1 MSPFSISAFRHLF
14 AAQIT
19 SLIGTGLTTV
29 ALSLLAF
36 DLAGADAG
44 RVLGSVLVLKMV
56 AYLVIAPIAGGMAH
70 LLPRRTWLVG
80 LDILRAAIVL
90 CLPFV
95 DQIWQIFVLVFVVN
109 AASAAFTPVFQA
121 IIPEILEDEK
131 SYTKGLSYAR
141 LAYDL
146 ENLISPA
153 LAAALL
159 FVWSFDSLFIV
170 NSLTFALSATLI
182 VTTTVPRAA
191 ATDREGG
198 IYANTRFGVVAYLK
212 TPRLRGLLAV
222 HFAVSCVGAMI
233 IVNTVVL
240 TRSILGGSEI
250 LTTVFLACAGG
261 GSMIAA
267 FVMPKII
274 DTVGERRLMM
284 AGIVAASLA
293 MVAGAVIMGAGIRDV
308 AAFALLW
315 VFAGAGTTFAQTPGG
330 RLVQRSA
337 GAGDRSA
344 FFAANFALSHGGWLI
359 AYGVIGWIG
368 SLADISVAFW
378 VSGGLAFCGAVM
390 ARVLWPKQDQLELQ
404 HSHPGFWHEHP
415 HDHADEHHGHVH
427 LAEAAATSS
436 RMSSNRAKHHDDGH
450 QHAEEDRSIHRHRHY
465 HPPVSHKH
473 RFVIDSHHTRW
484 PVESG
489 EMV

>member
-1 MSPFSISAFRHLF
+1 MSPFSISTFRHLF

-36 DLAGADAG
+36 DLARDDAG
-44 RVLGSVLVLKMV
+44 RVLGSILVLKMV
-56 AYLVIAPIAGGMAH
+56 AYLVIAPVAGGMAH
-70 LLPRRTWLVG
+70 MLPRRAWLVG
-80 LDILRAAIVL
+80 LDIVRAGVVL

-121 IIPEILEDEK
+121 IIPEILKDEK
-131 SYTKGLSYAR
+131 TYTKGLSYAR

-146 ENLISPA
+146 ENLASPA

-159 FVWSFDSLFIV
+159 FVWSFDSLFMA
-170 NSLTFALSATLI
+170 NSLTFIVSAILI
-182 VTTTVPRAA
+182 MTSTVPKAA

-198 IYANTRFGVVAYLK
+198 IYANTVFGIVAYLK
-212 TPRLRGLLAV
+212 TPRLRGLLAAY
-222 HFAVSCVGAMI
+222 FAVSCVGAMI

-240 TRSILGGSEI
+240 TRGALGGSEL
-250 LTTVFLACAGG
+250 LTTAFLACAGG
-261 GSMIAA
+261 GSMLAA
-267 FVMPKII
+267 FVIPKII
-274 DTVGERRLMM
+274 DGVGERRLMLS
-284 AGIVAASLA
+284 GICVAAL
-293 MVAGAVIMGAGIRDV
+293 MMLLGAGFMFLDV
-308 AAFALLW
+308 ETALPYAILW
-315 VFAGAGTTFAQTPGG
+315 ALAGAGTTFAQTPGG

-359 AYGVIGWIG
+359 AYGVVGWAG
-368 SLADISVAFW
+368 SLAGLTVAFIA
-378 VSGGLAFCGAVM
+378 SGGIAFVGILAALY
-390 ARVLWPKQDQLELQ
+390 LWPSDDPLEIH

-415 HDHADEHHGHVH
+415 H
-427 LAEAAATSS
+427 S
-436 RMSSNRAKHHDDGH
+436 HDDPHHEHAH
-450 QHAEEDRSIHRHRHY
+450 QAGKKDGLAKEHSKAHGQEDTDAKHRHRHY
-465 HPPVSHKH
+465 HPPVTHTH

-484 PVESG
+484 PVDDG
-489 EMV
+489 ERV

>member
-1 MSPFSISAFRHLF
+1 MSPFSIAAFRHLF
-14 AAQIT
+14 SAQVT

-29 ALSLLAF
+29 ALSLLAY

-44 RVLGSVLVLKMV
+44 RVLGSILVLKMV
-56 AYLVIAPIAGGMAH
+56 AYLVIAPVAGGMAH
-70 LLPRRTWLVG
+70 LLPRRAWLVG

-95 DQIWQIFVLVFVVN
+95 DQIWQVFVLVFVVN

-131 SYTKGLSYAR
+131 TYTKGLSYAR

-159 FVWSFDSLFIV
+159 FVWSFDSLFMA
-170 NSLTFALSATLI
+170 NSLTFALSAILI
-182 VTTTVPRAA
+182 VSTSIPRAA

-198 IYANTRFGVVAYLK
+198 VYANTRFGVMAYLK

-240 TRSILGGSEI
+240 TRSVLDGTEI

-267 FVMPKII
+267 FIIPKMI
-274 DTVGERRLMM
+274 DACGERRLMM
-284 AGIVAASLA
+284 FGIFAAALVMLIGA
-293 MVAGAVIMGAGIRDV
+293 MLIVNGVQTAI
-308 AAFALLW
+308 AFAALW
-315 VFAGAGTTFAQTPGG
+315 GLAGAGTTFAQTPGG

-359 AYGVIGWIG
+359 AYGVVGWLG
-368 SLADISVAFW
+368 SLADLSVAFMA
-378 VSGGLAFCGAVM
+378 SGGLALIGAM
-390 ARVLWPKQDQLELQ
+390 AAIMLWPKQDPLEID

-415 HDHADEHHGHVH
+415 HDHDDPHHGHIHGSDAQVMQENNPNLHGVH
-427 LAEAAATSS
+427 S
-436 RMSSNRAKHHDDGH
+436 RDHGCDK
-450 QHAEEDRSIHRHRHY
+450 QKHRHRHY
-465 HPPVSHKH
+465 HPPVKHKH

-484 PVESG
+484 PVDGS

>member
-1 MSPFSISAFRHLF
+1 MSPFSISSFRHLF

-36 DLAGADAG
+36 DLAGEDAG
-44 RVLGSVLVLKMV
+44 RVLGSILVLKMV
-56 AYLVIAPIAGGMAH
+56 AYLVIAPVAGGMAH

-109 AASAAFTPVFQA
+109 AASAAFTPIFQA

-131 SYTKGLSYAR
+131 TYTKGLSYAR

-146 ENLISPA
+146 ENLVSPA
-153 LAAALL
+153 LAAGLL
-159 FVWSFDSLFIV
+159 FVWSFDSLFMV
-170 NSLTFALSATLI
+170 NSLTFAMSAILI
-182 VTTTVPRAA
+182 VTTSVPKAA
-191 ATDREGG
+191 DTDREGG
-198 IYANTRFGVVAYLK
+198 VYANTVFGIAAYLK

-222 HFAVSCVGAMI
+222 YFAVSCVGAMI

-240 TRSILGGSEI
+240 TRGALGGSEI
-250 LTTVFLACAGG
+250 LTTAFLASAGG
-261 GSMIAA
+261 GSMLAA
-267 FVMPKII
+267 FAIPKII
-274 DTVGERRLMM
+274 DAVGERRLMLS
-284 AGIVAASLA
+284 GIVVAALA
-293 MVAGAVIMGAGIRDV
+293 MLVGAGLIMV
-308 AAFALLW
+308 GVTVSGAFCVLW
-315 VFAGAGTTFAQTPGG
+315 AIAGAGTTFAQTPGG

-359 AYGVIGWIG
+359 AYGVIGWLG
-368 SLADISVAFW
+368 SLAGLSVAFL
-378 VSGGLAFCGAVM
+378 VSGGFAIVGALI
-390 ARVLWPKQDQLELQ
+390 ARVMWPLEDPLEIH

-415 HDHADEHHGHVH
+415 HSHDDPHHGHAH
-427 LAEAAATSS
+427 ASESS
-436 RMSSNRAKHHDDGH
+436 EHS
-450 QHAEEDRSIHRHRHY
+450 DRSAHPHSDHDHDQGSDKHRHRHY
-465 HPPVSHKH
+465 HPPVTHKH

-489 EMV
+489 ERV

>member
-1 MSPFSISAFRHLF
+1 MSPFAISSFRHLF

-36 DLAGADAG
+36 DLAGEDAG
-44 RVLGSVLVLKMV
+44 RVLGSILVLKMF
-56 AYLVIAPIAGGMAH
+56 AYLVIAPVAGGMAH

-80 LDILRAAIVL
+80 LDILRAAVVL

-131 SYTKGLSYAR
+131 TYTKGLSYAR

-146 ENLISPA
+146 ENLVSPV
-153 LAAALL
+153 LAAGML
-159 FVWSFDSLFIV
+159 FVWSFDSLFMV
-170 NSLTFALSATLI
+170 NSLTFAMSAILI
-182 VTTTVPRAA
+182 MTTTVPKAA
-191 ATDREGG
+191 DTDREGG
-198 IYANTRFGVVAYLK
+198 VYANTMFGIAAYLK

-222 HFAVSCVGAMI
+222 YFAVSCVGAMI

-240 TRSILGGSEI
+240 TRGALGGSEI
-250 LTTVFLACAGG
+250 LTTSFLACAGG
-261 GSMIAA
+261 GSMLAA
-267 FVMPKII
+267 FAIPKII
-274 DTVGERRLMM
+274 DAVGERQLMLSGIVGAALAMLVGAGLMM
-284 AGIVAASLA
+284 AGVTVI
-293 MVAGAVIMGAGIRDV
+293 GAFGV
-308 AAFALLW
+308 LW
-315 VFAGAGTTFAQTPGG
+315 AIAGAGTTFAQTPGG

-359 AYGVIGWIG
+359 AYGMIGWLG
-368 SLADISVAFW
+368 SLVGLSAAFVA
-378 VSGGLAFCGAVM
+378 SGGLAILGALI
-390 ARVLWPKQDQLELQ
+390 ARAIWPVEDPLEIH

-415 HDHADEHHGHVH
+415 HNHDDPHHEHAHVSEGSNSTSHPHADHEHDS
-427 LAEAAATSS
+427 E
-436 RMSSNRAKHHDDGH
+436 K
-450 QHAEEDRSIHRHRHY
+450 HRHGHY
-465 HPPVSHKH
+465 HPPVKHKH

-484 PVESG
+484 PVEGS
-489 EMV
+489 EWV

>member
-1 MSPFSISAFRHLF
+1 MSPFSISSFRHLF

-36 DLAGADAG
+36 DLAGEDAG
-44 RVLGSVLVLKMV
+44 RVLGSILVLKMV
-56 AYLVIAPIAGGMAH
+56 AYLVIAPVAGGMAH
-70 LLPRRTWLVG
+70 LLPRRAWLVG

-131 SYTKGLSYAR
+131 TYTKGLSYAR

-146 ENLISPA
+146 ENLVSPA
-153 LAAALL
+153 LAAGLL
-159 FVWSFDSLFIV
+159 FVWSFDSLFMV
-170 NSLTFALSATLI
+170 NSLTFAMSAILI
-182 VTTTVPRAA
+182 VTTRVPKAA
-191 ATDREGG
+191 DTDREGG
-198 IYANTRFGVVAYLK
+198 VYANTVFGIAAYLK

-222 HFAVSCVGAMI
+222 YFAVSCVGAMI

-240 TRSILGGSEI
+240 TRGALGGSEL
-250 LTTVFLACAGG
+250 LTTAFLACAGG
-261 GSMIAA
+261 GSMLAA
-267 FVMPKII
+267 FAIPKII
-274 DTVGERRLMM
+274 DAVGERRLMLSGIVVAALAMLVGAGLMM
-284 AGIVAASLA
+284 AGVTVI
-293 MVAGAVIMGAGIRDV
+293 GAFGV
-308 AAFALLW
+308 LW
-315 VFAGAGTTFAQTPGG
+315 AIAGAGTTFAQTPGG

-359 AYGVIGWIG
+359 AYGVIGWLG
-368 SLADISVAFW
+368 SLVGLSAAFL
-378 VSGGLAFCGAVM
+378 VSGGLAIVGALI
-390 ARVLWPKQDQLELQ
+390 ARGMWPREDPLEIH
-404 HSHPGFWHEHP
+404 HSHSGFWHEHP
-415 HDHADEHHGHVH
+415 HNHDDPHHGHAHASESSAH
-427 LAEAAATSS
+427 LHSD
-436 RMSSNRAKHHDDGH
+436 HDHDHGS
-450 QHAEEDRSIHRHRHY
+450 DKHRHRHY
-465 HPPVSHKH
+465 HPPVTHKH

-484 PVESG
+484 PVEGG
-489 EMV
+489 ERV

>member
-1 MSPFSISAFRHLF
+1 MSPFSIAAFRHLF

-36 DLAGADAG
+36 DLAEADAG
-44 RVLGSVLVLKMV
+44 RVLGSILVLKMV

-70 LLPRRTWLVG
+70 LLPRRVWLVG
-80 LDILRAAIVL
+80 LDVLRALVVL

-95 DQIWQIFVLVFVVN
+95 DQIWQIFILVFVVN

-131 SYTKGLSYAR
+131 TYTKGLSYAR

-159 FVWSFDSLFIV
+159 FIWSFDSLFLA
-170 NSLTFALSATLI
+170 NSLTFAVSAVLI
-182 VTTTVPRAA
+182 VTVNVAKAA

-198 IYANTRFGVVAYLK
+198 IYANTRFGIVAYLK

-240 TRSILGGSEI
+240 TRAVLGGSEI
-250 LTTVFLACAGG
+250 LTTVFLGCAGG

-267 FVMPKII
+267 FVIPRMI
-274 DTVGERRLMM
+274 DVIYERRLMM
-284 AGIVAASLA
+284 SGIFVAALA
-293 MVAGAVIMGAGIRDV
+293 MIVGAFAAGASMTVVWIYAV
-308 AAFALLW
+308 LW
-315 VFAGAGTTFAQTPGG
+315 IVAGAGTTFAQTPGG
-330 RLVQRSA
+330 RLIQRSA
-337 GAGDRSA
+337 SAGDRSA
-344 FFAANFALSHGGWLI
+344 FFAANFALSHGGWLV
-359 AYGVIGWIG
+359 AYGLVGWLG
-368 SLADISVAFW
+368 SLVDLSTAFYA
-378 VSGGLAFCGAVM
+378 SGGLALAGAIT
-390 ARVLWPKQDQLELQ
+390 ALVLWPRQDPLEIH

-415 HDHADEHHGHVH
+415 HNHNDPHHGHGHGHGHAQASEVV
-427 LAEAAATSS
+427 EE
-436 RMSSNRAKHHDDGH
+436 RAKDDHGSH
-450 QHAEEDRSIHRHRHY
+450 PHEHSHESESHRHRHY
-465 HPPVSHKH
+465 HPPMTHKH

-484 PVESG
+484 PVETG